1 MTDSNNP
8 GGLPPPPPPMGAQQQ
23 PPSTPPRNPLSS
35 DEQQAQDLTSSI
47 HDSTPPGMT
56 PPPPPPQ
63 SAAQPQRPPQPA
75 YQQAPQQPTASPPP
89 TSNYRP
95 PQQSSQQQMGFR
107 EPPRH
112 APKHSSGSGDIST
125 EEYVE
130 AVIEE
135 RWTDIENDI
144 RKVVEWKNRSD
155 QRITQLAQ
163 QFDDLKDRFDK
174 LHAALIGKIE
184 SYDKNILEVGAELK
198 AMEKVFS
205 KVMPSFTENVKQ
217 LDDMTRR
224 LKKD

>member
-1 MTDSNNP
+1 
-8 GGLPPPPPPMGAQQQ
+8 MGDAQA
-23 PPSTPPRNPLSS
+23 PPRVQQRQDTSS
-35 DEQQAQDLTSSI
+35 PDDERQAQELTASI
-47 HDSTPPGMT
+47 HDDSPQMPS
-56 PPPPPPQ
+56 PPPQ
-63 SAAQPQRPPQPA
+63 
-75 YQQAPQQPTASPPP
+75 QQAPQQQQTQQQAPQMPSPQ
-89 TSNYRP
+89 P
-95 PQQSSQQQMGFR
+95 PQQQQAPQPRYEPQQQQA
-107 EPPRH
+107 PPAQ
-112 APKHSSGSGDIST
+112 APSYQQSSPSPSTSDIST

-135 RWTDIENDI
+135 RWADIEEDI

-155 QRITQLAQ
+155 QTITALSQ
-163 QFDDLKDRFDK
+163 QFTDLKDRFDK

-224 LKKD
+224 LKK